1 MKRKLLDW
9 LYNAAIVLFFIV
21 VLGASHY
28 LES

>member
-1 MKRKLLDW
+1 MKHKLLNW
-9 LYNAAIVLFFIV
+9 LYNAAVVVFFVV